1 MEEDHEAGASE
12 NGDAGVAVSRV
23 CDLCGVWCE
32 CTHQALESR
41 ERSDAAGQL
50 HTPYPADKCD
60 VLHVRDA
67 RETCS
72 ARTRRISD
80 ADALR
85 RRYTKP
91 LRPLY
96 ERIGHRDARRDR
108 QKWRERLDE
117 KVEME
122 RRERDVE
129 SVFRIV
135 CGNIDD
141 RFKLVVLRD
150 EQLIVAFF

>member
-1 MEEDHEAGASE
+1 MAKLAEDL
-12 NGDAGVAVSRV
+12 VAQV
-23 CDLCGVWCE
+23 
-32 CTHQALESR
+32 A
-41 ERSDAAGQL
+41 
-50 HTPYPADKCD
+50 PA
-60 VLHVRDA
+60 VTEA
-67 RETCS
+67 RETCL
-72 ARTRRISD
+72 ARMRRISD
-80 ADALR
+80 AEALR
-85 RRYTKP
+85 RRYMQG

-96 ERIGHRDARRDR
+96 ERIGHHDARRDR
-108 QKWRERLDE
+108 QEWR
-117 KVEME
+117 EME